1 MGYVMRTLQVIYYSS
16 KNAED
21 TLARFYRQITER
33 NYLITLKLVFFTPL
47 TLELLICLTLVRIN
61 VSLPV

>member
-1 MGYVMRTLQVIYYSS
+1 MGYVMKTLHVIYYSS
-16 KNAED
+16 KNSGD
-21 TLARFYRQITER
+21 TLARFNGQITER
-33 NYLITLKLVFFTPL
+33 NYQITLKLVYFTPQ